1 MDYAILRGCMTKKQ
15 SQSLFE
21 RIDEKLEILNSHRP
35 LSSIVVSKLKEQF
48 AVEMT
53 YNSNAIE
60 GNRLTLKETYLV
72 IGEGM
77 TVKGKSL
84 KDHLEAKNH
93 FEAIQFLYE
102 LIEHEKRHTISERLV
117 RSLQQLIVKESD
129 PSIAGSYRTGSVM
142 ISGSKH
148 RPPDSTD
155 VPILMS
161 ELIKW
166 VQSKSKD
173 VHPIERAATFHHKI
187 AHIHPFF
194 DGNGRTARLAMNV
207 LLMQNGYPLV
217 IILKNDRKKYY
228 DVLEKAD
235 KGKLEPLIKFVAQ
248 AVEKSLNIYL
258 NAIDEVFGKKKLLLL
273 SELAKKTPYSEKYL
287 NLLARTGRLD
297 AHKEGRNWLS
307 SVDAVREYQNKRER
321 IRK

>member
-1 MDYAILRGCMTKKQ
+1 M
-15 SQSLFE
+15 
-21 RIDEKLEILNSHRP
+21 
-35 LSSIVVSKLKEQF
+35 
-48 AVEMT
+48 
-53 YNSNAIE
+53 
-60 GNRLTLKETYLV
+60 
-72 IGEGM
+72 
-77 TVKGKSL
+77 KSL

-102 LIEHEKRHTISERLV
+102 LIEHEKRHTISERLI
-117 RSLQQLIVKESD
+117 RSLQQLIVKDSD
-129 PSIAGSYRTGSVM
+129 PSIAGNYRTGSVM

-148 RPPDSTD
+148 RPPDAID
-155 VPILMS
+155 VPIHMG

-166 VQSKSKD
+166 VQKNIKHI
-173 VHPIERAATFHHKI
+173 HPIVLAATFHHRI

-258 NAIDEVFGKKKLLLL
+258 NAVDEAFGRKKLLLL

-297 AHKEGRNWLS
+297 AHKDGRNWLS
-307 SVDAVREYQNKRER
+307 SVEAIKEYQKKRER
-321 IRK
+321 KRD

>member
-1 MDYAILRGCMTKKQ
+1 MTNNKNQ
-15 SQSLFE
+15 ALFE
-21 RIDEKLEILNSHRP
+21 RIDKKLKILNNHRP

-102 LIEHEKRHTISERLV
+102 LIEHEKRHTISERLI

-129 PSIAGSYRTGSVM
+129 PSIAGNYRTGSVM

-148 RPPDSTD
+148 RPPDPTD
-155 VPILMS
+155 VPILMGD
-161 ELIKW
+161 LMKW
-166 VQSKSKD
+166 VKKINKNT
-173 VHPIERAATFHHKI
+173 HPIEIAAIFHHRI
-187 AHIHPFF
+187 AFIHPFF

-228 DVLEKAD
+228 DALEKAD
-235 KGKLEPLIKFVAQ
+235 KENLEPLVKFIAQ

-258 NAIDEVFGKKKLLLL
+258 NAIDETFGKKKLLLL
-273 SELAKKTPYSEKYL
+273 SELSKKTPYSEKYL
-287 NLLARTGRLD
+287 NLLARKGRLD
-297 AHKEGRNWLS
+297 AHKDGRNWLS
-307 SVDAVREYQNKRER
+307 SVEAVKDYQKNRERKRE
-321 IRK
+321 

>member
-1 MDYAILRGCMTKKQ
+1 MIKNKN
-15 SQSLFE
+15 QSLFD
-21 RIDEKLEILNSHRP
+21 RIDQKLEILNTHRP
-35 LSSIVVSKLKEQF
+35 LSPSVVSKLKEQF

-72 IGEGM
+72 IGEGV

-93 FEAIQFLYE
+93 FEAIQFLYD
-102 LIEHEKRHTISERLV
+102 LIEHEKRHTISERLI
-117 RSLQQLIVKESD
+117 RSLHQLIVKESD
-129 PSIAGSYRTGSVM
+129 PSIAGNYRTGQVM

-148 RPPDSTD
+148 RPPHSTE
-155 VPILMS
+155 VPILMN

-166 VQSKSKD
+166 VQKNINH
-173 VHPIERAATFHHKI
+173 VHPILLATTFHHRI
-187 AHIHPFF
+187 AYIHPFF

-235 KGKLEPLIKFVAQ
+235 KGNLEPLVKFIAQ

-258 NAIDEVFGKKKLLLL
+258 SAVDDVFGKKKLLLL

-287 NLLARTGRLD
+287 NLLARTGKLD
-297 AHKEGRNWLS
+297 AHKEGRNWCS
-307 SVDAVREYQNKRER
+307 SVAAVKEYQKLRER
-321 IRK
+321 KRN

>member
-1 MDYAILRGCMTKKQ
+1 MNKNQNK
-15 SQSLFE
+15 SLFE
-21 RIDEKLEILNSHRP
+21 RIDKKLKILNGHHP
-35 LSSIVVSKLKEQF
+35 LSPSIVSKLKEQF

-77 TVKGKSL
+77 TVIGKSL

-102 LIEHEKRHTISERLV
+102 LIEHEKRHTISERLI

-129 PSIAGSYRTGSVM
+129 PSIAGTYRTGSVV

-148 RPPDSTD
+148 RPPDSID
-155 VPILMS
+155 VPILIG

-166 VQSKSKD
+166 VQKNTKHI
-173 VHPIERAATFHHKI
+173 HPIELAVIFHHRI

-228 DVLEKAD
+228 DILEKAD
-235 KGKLEPLIKFVAQ
+235 KEKLEPLIKFVAQ

-258 NAIDEVFGKKKLLLL
+258 NAIDQVFGRRKLLLL
-273 SELAKKTPYSEKYL
+273 SELAKKTSYSEKYL
-287 NLLARTGRLD
+287 NLLARTGKLD
-297 AHKEGRNWLS
+297 AHKVGRNWLS
-307 SVDAVREYQNKRER
+307 SVEAVKEYQKMRER
-321 IRK
+321 KR

>member
-1 MDYAILRGCMTKKQ
+1 MTKKQ